1 MDVLKYMLFAWVLFP
16 ASLWAQGDIYSIFS
30 KSYQLEN
37 DGQFAEAAAVLEG
50 SRQNSY
56 AVNLRLGWL
65 YYQGGQYTVSLGYYS
80 KAISLKPTSVEAR
93 LGYVLPAAK
102 LKAWSSV
109 GAQYDAILKLDPN
122 NYKANYYRGLMF
134 YNMGNYKEAMDYAKK
149 ADASGRYNKAFERY
163 RSEWLRDNLTWILIV
178 IAIILCVL
186 FLYFLGRSK
195 SEKAKD
201 EAKNFPEY
209 QPIIMT
215 DADYEGLDDW
225 LPF

>member
-1 MDVLKYMLFAWVLFP
+1 MDILKYMLFAWVLFP
-16 ASLWAQGDIYSIFS
+16 ASLMAQGDIYSIFS

-37 DGQFAEAAAVLEG
+37 DGQYAEAAAVLES

-65 YYQGGQYTVSLGYYS
+65 YYQAGQYTVSLGYYS
-80 KAISLKPTSVEAR
+80 KAISLKPASVEAR

-134 YNMGNYKEAMDYAKK
+134 YNMGNYKVAASYFDRMCNLYPFDYDVVILSAWNSYYLKEMVKSRLLFEQALLIQPNSSSAKE
-149 ADASGRYNKAFERY
+149 G
-163 RSEWLRDNLTWILIV
+163 LNLT
-178 IAIILCVL
+178 
-186 FLYFLGRSK
+186 R
-195 SEKAKD
+195 
-201 EAKNFPEY
+201 
-209 QPIIMT
+209 
-215 DADYEGLDDW
+215 
-225 LPF
+225 

>member
-1 MDVLKYMLFAWVLFP
+1 MDILKYMLFAWVLFP
-16 ASLWAQGDIYSIFS
+16 ASLMAQGDIYSIFS

-37 DGQFAEAAAVLEG
+37 DGQYAEAAAVLES

-65 YYQGGQYTVSLGYYS
+65 YYQAGQYTVSLGYYS
-80 KAISLKPTSVEAR
+80 KAISLKPASVEAR

-134 YNMGNYKEAMDYAKK
+134 YNMGNYKVAASYFDRMCNLYPFDYDVVILSAWNSYYMK
-149 ADASGRYNKAFERY
+149 NK
-163 RSEWLRDNLTWILIV
+163 
-178 IAIILCVL
+178 
-186 FLYFLGRSK
+186 
-195 SEKAKD
+195 EKAKLLFNQ
-201 EAKNFPEY
+201 ALLI
-209 QPIIMT
+209 QPNS
-215 DADYEGLDDW
+215 ASAAEGLS
-225 LPF
+225 LTK